1 MTRTTKVITFSLPPE
16 MAERVR
22 QVMAEEGRTMSEL
35 VREALRLYM
44 DDREW
49 RSLVRYGQRRA
60 REQGIAPED
69 LERLVDEF
77 RAEGSQALNKQKA
90 QGGPHR

>member
-1 MTRTTKVITFSLPPE
+1 MPRTTKVITFSLPPE
-16 MAERVR
+16 MTEQVK
-22 QVMAEEGRTMSEL
+22 QVMAEEDRTMSSL
-35 VREALRLYM
+35 IREALRLYM

-69 LERLVDEF
+69 VERLVEEL
-77 RAEGSQALNKQKA
+77 RAKQAEA
-90 QGGPHR
+90 QGGRTDE